1 MSRPAPFSYLSPEQ
15 QNKWGTSENYMANWQ
30 DPMQSQFNQIKND
43 PNRGNPWLDANTNGL
58 FGPGLMGG
66 APRELSNP
74 DQPFVYDPGP
84 RREALPVPPSGV
96 EDADRNPIKPQELNS
111 PTGGIMDLPFNNDSS
126 STNPLELTPEP
137 QDSFKM
143 FGQQMTGFG
152 DRLGKLEEGIGKL
165 LNQRQD
171 NSSSTFEMGSNQP
184 NYGYS
189 PFGMGSNQPNYGYSP
204 YNMLMGGLGSFGY
217 GYG

>member
-1 MSRPAPFSYLSPEQ
+1 
-15 QNKWGTSENYMANWQ
+15 
-30 DPMQSQFNQIKND
+30 
-43 PNRGNPWLDANTNGL
+43 
-58 FGPGLMGG
+58 
-66 APRELSNP
+66 
-74 DQPFVYDPGP
+74 
-84 RREALPVPPSGV
+84 
-96 EDADRNPIKPQELNS
+96 
-111 PTGGIMDLPFNNDSS
+111 
-126 STNPLELTPEP
+126 
-137 QDSFKM
+137 
-143 FGQQMTGFG
+143 MTGFG

-204 YNMLMGGLGSFGY
+204 YNMLMGGIGSFGY